1 MLSSGCLRSCGQPK
15 FITFRQT
22 PRVRVSFSTIYALNL
37 IVRKLAHVIEYCILT
52 LLLYRSL
59 AGEQSL
65 RWRLHL
71 AFLSAGIASL
81 YALSDEFHQLFVPGR
96 GASLLDCGIDLAG
109 AVFAMLVL
117 HRYPVVSS

>member
-1 MLSSGCLRSCGQPK
+1 ML
-15 FITFRQT
+15 
-22 PRVRVSFSTIYALNL
+22 RVTVALSTISAFNL

-65 RWRLHL
+65 RWRPHL
-71 AFLSAGIASL
+71 AWLSAGIASL

-96 GASLLDCGIDLAG
+96 GARLLDWGIDLAG
-109 AVFAMLVL
+109 AVFAMLVV
-117 HRYPVVSS
+117 HSYFRFSPPEAAPTPAFDRDD